1 MLSDAWKAE
10 VARLGGFL
18 LASLAAAL
26 STGYWAMSLIA
37 GLIAYIAWHLRQM
50 YLLER
55 WLMTGGSIAQ
65 APDTSG
71 IWDQLVHHIYR
82 LQQRNR
88 RRKKRLTTILNRFH
102 RSTEAMPDA
111 AVVLGHHRE
120 IEWSNRAAYTLL
132 GIRNPQDQGQ
142 RIDNL
147 LRDPAFQDY
156 LSVGDYSEPLDIAAP
171 VDENIELNV
180 RIIPYGDGQHLLMAR
195 DASTL
200 RRLEA
205 VRRDF
210 VANVSHELR
219 TPLTVITG
227 YVESFDGEEL
237 PAHVRDGLDAI
248 ERQSRRMLS
257 IVQDLLTLS
266 KLEMEPVD
274 LDAAEV
280 VRVPELLAGLRR
292 DAEGLAADRGHTIEL
307 SADRGLAVRG
317 VQTELT
323 SAFANLV
330 NNAIQHTPDGTHVT
344 IEWLEVAGG
353 GAVLRVGDNGPGIDP
368 RHLPRLTER
377 FYRVDTSRSRA
388 RGGTGLGLSVVKHA
402 MRRNGGELAIDSTP
416 GQGSTFSVTFPPER
430 IERLDPEAQAAQ
442 AV

>member
-18 LASLAAAL
+18 LVSLAAAL
-26 STGYWAMSLIA
+26 TTGYWAVSFIV

-65 APDTSG
+65 APETSG

-88 RRKKRLTTILNRFH
+88 RRKKRLTNILNRFH

-111 AVVLGHHRE
+111 AVVLTSSGE

-147 LRDPAFQDY
+147 LRDPAFHDY
-156 LSVGDYSEPLDIAAP
+156 LEVGDYSEALDLAAP
-171 VDENIELNV
+171 VDEAIELNL
-180 RIIPYGDGQHLLMAR
+180 RIIPYGDGQYLLMAR

-200 RRLEA
+200 RRVEA

-227 YVESFDGEEL
+227 YVESFDGDDL
-237 PAHVRDGLDAI
+237 PSHVREGLDAI

-274 LDAAEV
+274 LDTAEV

-292 DAEGLAADRGHTIEL
+292 DAEGLAAERGHCIEL
-307 SADRGLAVRG
+307 SADRALALRG

-323 SAFANLV
+323 SAFANLI
-330 NNAIQHTPDGTHVT
+330 NNAVQHTPDGTHVV
-344 IEWLEVAGG
+344 IEWRELQGA
-353 GAVLRVGDNGPGIDP
+353 AVLRVRDDGPGIDP

-402 MRRNGGELAIDSTP
+402 IRRNGGELSIDSTP
-416 GQGSTFSVTFPPER
+416 GQGSTFAATFPAER
-430 IERLDPEAQAAQ
+430 IERCQQPPQPAEAG
-442 AV
+442 

>member
-1 MLSDAWKAE
+1 LGRVERRGKGRGGRMLSDAWKAE

-18 LASLAAAL
+18 LVSLAAAL
-26 STGYWAMSLIA
+26 TTGYWAVSFIV

-65 APDTSG
+65 APETSG

-88 RRKKRLTTILNRFH
+88 RRKKRLTNILNRFH

-111 AVVLGHHRE
+111 AVVLTSSGE

-147 LRDPAFQDY
+147 LRDPAFHDY
-156 LSVGDYSEPLDIAAP
+156 LEVGDYSEALDLAAP
-171 VDENIELNV
+171 VDEAIELNL
-180 RIIPYGDGQHLLMAR
+180 RIIPYGDGQYLLMAR

-200 RRLEA
+200 RRVEA

-227 YVESFDGEEL
+227 YVESFDGDDL
-237 PAHVRDGLDAI
+237 PSHVREGLDAI

-274 LDAAEV
+274 LDTAEV

-292 DAEGLAADRGHTIEL
+292 DAEGLAAERGHCIEL
-307 SADRGLAVRG
+307 SADRALALRG

-323 SAFANLV
+323 SAFANL
-330 NNAIQHTPDGTHVT
+330 
-344 IEWLEVAGG
+344 
-353 GAVLRVGDNGPGIDP
+353 
-368 RHLPRLTER
+368 
-377 FYRVDTSRSRA
+377 
-388 RGGTGLGLSVVKHA
+388 
-402 MRRNGGELAIDSTP
+402 
-416 GQGSTFSVTFPPER
+416 
-430 IERLDPEAQAAQ
+430 
-442 AV
+442 